1 MLESNETSDG
11 NKAAIREQRIQELEK
26 AFEMFNQTSDRL
38 SDSYQA
44 LQAQMEELQE
54 QLAQS
59 DKEKKQV
66 ADRLS
71 RLLKM
76 LPAAVVVL
84 DQNDQIVEMNQSAME
99 LLGEDALHRN
109 WEIVVMNVFLSHNDA
124 GQLITHDD
132 QIFQVSETPLDESL
146 GKILLMQDVTHA
158 KQLQEHQSRH
168 QRLHSM
174 GEMAASLAHQIR
186 TPLASAL
193 LYVSQ
198 LNVDDLDSEK
208 RYKFV
213 DKTLNSLR
221 HLEGLVK
228 DMLQYARGGK
238 SCEREILLTDLF
250 DKLAHQVEVELLP
263 QNAQVR
269 IDRVTQDLHLSGDM
283 DALVTALQ
291 NLVHNALEV
300 IGSGAQIQV
309 SAKVIDNNFL
319 DLVVM
324 DNGPGIEPERLEQ
337 IFEPFYTSR
346 AKGTGLGLAV
356 VRAIAEAHSGEV
368 WVKSI
373 VGYGSKFGIRLPLQV
388 DSDTTDSQLQQHL
401 NGIS

>member
-1 MLESNETSDG
+1 MLESNETPDV

-44 LQAQMEELQE
+44 LQTQMEVLQG
-54 QLAQS
+54 QLEKS

-109 WEIVVMNVFLSHNDA
+109 WKIVVMNVFLSHNDA

-228 DMLQYARGGK
+228 DMLQYAKGGK
-238 SCEREILLTDLF
+238 SCEQDILLADLF

-263 QNAQVR
+263 ENAQVR
-269 IDRVTQDLHLSGDM
+269 IDRTIQGLHLSGDM

-319 DLVVM
+319 DLIVM
-324 DNGPGIEPERLEQ
+324 DNGPGIESDRLEQ

-373 VGYGSKFGIRLPLQV
+373 VGYGSKFGIRLPLQADF
-388 DSDTTDSQLQQHL
+388 DSTDSQLQQNL